1 MIGLAENDFY
11 TIIYNDGGIPSEN
24 QINSYHYDEY
34 MRLNIPVTAFGG
46 AAYAAL
52 TMDWSFGA
60 MHAYEID
67 DDLTKNK
74 FYKNMTLEQ
83 ISFAID
89 NVLASGYGAIV
100 ETGAWIDGIS
110 MVPYA
115 VELHGAYNVKLFMNL
130 FNETGS
136 KDIYNTSAVYKPDL
150 DIKNMPSSGSVWSDG
165 AFWSNET
172 VWGAASGSSE
182 RLIEWYPT
190 GTAQDYYSL
199 SASSSW
205 NYRDNSI
212 PESLYFY
219 SSSFSL
225 ADTLSYIYADDL
237 SNVDWNYGYS
247 YASSYG
253 VEPSYAAYLNNDS
266 FESGADF
273 GGLGVNFYSQGVSVG
288 FTFQF
293 PIVLDLNGDGI
304 SITQR
309 DTSTVWRDVNG
320 DGTAHRTS
328 WAAAG
333 DGVLV
338 YDRTGT
344 GDVDAPEAYQFTLW
358 DPTADSDMEA
368 LANVFDTNGNGAL
381 DAGDAQWSSFKVL
394 VTNADGT
401 TTLKTL
407 AALGIT
413 AIDLEPDNTMA
424 VLPDGTQVLGSTTFT
439 RANGTTGTAADVV
452 LTADADGYLVQS
464 TTTANADGTTSI
476 RVKAYDTDGS
486 FVKETLTT
494 TSPNGHTRV
503 RHSRA
508 PSSTSVR
515 MRKSSVNWPD
525 TKSSDQRA
533 AEAERGLK
541 RLYEAI
547 EAGDRPEHPALKERV
562 VALRALRDQAQVDFE
577 RAQASLESSGSMAL
591 TPAVLPKFATTAR
604 RRLRQEGGGHRRD
617 HLRAFAPRV
626 EVGER
631 HVRVITSQAELLRAL
646 TSASRGKSAYPETV

>member
-1 MIGLAENDFY
+1 MARNATDQARDKHGYNKFVILDPELAAGWIEGFSYPLDDLAVSGAVGGGVAPEVWAPSIYVTPIIDASGPTIETYPIEAWDGWVEGYDAAPSQPTTVVSAAADSGWSWSATLNSVNWQYVAIGAGVAAVGLLYVTGIGEIATAGAIGLA
-11 TIIYNDGGIPSEN
+11 
-24 QINSYHYDEY
+24 
-34 MRLNIPVTAFGG
+34 A
-46 AAYAAL
+46 
-52 TMDWSFGA
+52 
-60 MHAYEID
+60 
-67 DDLTKNK
+67 
-74 FYKNMTLEQ
+74 
-83 ISFAID
+83 
-89 NVLASGYGAIV
+89 
-100 ETGAWIDGIS
+100 
-110 MVPYA
+110 
-115 VELHGAYNVKLFMNL
+115 
-130 FNETGS
+130 
-136 KDIYNTSAVYKPDL
+136 
-150 DIKNMPSSGSVWSDG
+150 
-165 AFWSNET
+165 
-172 VWGAASGSSE
+172 WGASSAAAASTDIADVSAFSSTVSSSSALLGSGVPSVTFSSE
-182 RLIEWYPT
+182 GPLNDTSRFDWY
-190 GTAQDYYSL
+190 A
-199 SASSSW
+199 ASSSFTPIEIG
-205 NYRDNSI
+205 D
-212 PESLYFY
+212 F
-219 SSSFSL
+219 
-225 ADTLSYIYADDL
+225 SYIYADDL

-273 GGLGVNFYSQGVSVG
+273 GGLGVNFYSQGVSAS

-293 PIVLDLNGDGI
+293 PVLLDLDGDGI

-320 DGTAHRTS
+320 DGTAHRS
-328 WAAAG
+328 AWAAAG

-407 AALGIT
+407 AELGIT

-464 TTTANADGTTSI
+464 TTTANGDGTTSI

-494 TSPNGHTRV
+494 TSAVTLDVNGSTVATASSFSANGTLIDRTTVTTSGNGLSKTTQQDINGDGVYDGSQTDVTVLNANGSTTRTV
-503 RHSRA
+503 SALGANGTLKGRSVVT
-508 PSSTSVR
+508 TSGNGLVVTTQ
-515 MRKSSVNWPD
+515 SDITGDGAFDLTQND
-525 TKSSDQRA
+525 TTVLGVDGETIA
-533 AEAERGLK
+533 ADPRWRRSFHCGGALPFLIRERL
-541 RLYEAI
+541 
-547 EAGDRPEHPALKERV
+547 
-562 VALRALRDQAQVDFE
+562 
-577 RAQASLESSGSMAL
+577 SLS
-591 TPAVLPKFATTAR
+591 P
-604 RRLRQEGGGHRRD
+604 
-617 HLRAFAPRV
+617 
-626 EVGER
+626 
-631 HVRVITSQAELLRAL
+631 
-646 TSASRGKSAYPETV
+646 

>member
-1 MIGLAENDFY
+1 MGNKINIYFDKTLGFYVENYVLSDFY
-11 TIIYNDGGIPSEN
+11 DDDIRL
-24 QINSYHYDEY
+24 DEAFD
-34 MRLNIPVTAFGG
+34 AFGPMVF
-46 AAYAAL
+46 AAMVVEDKATHDLGGSSQL
-52 TMDWSFGA
+52 T
-60 MHAYEID
+60 
-67 DDLTKNK
+67 
-74 FYKNMTLEQ
+74 
-83 ISFAID
+83 
-89 NVLASGYGAIV
+89 
-100 ETGAWIDGIS
+100 
-110 MVPYA
+110 
-115 VELHGAYNVKLFMNL
+115 
-130 FNETGS
+130 
-136 KDIYNTSAVYKPDL
+136 
-150 DIKNMPSSGSVWSDG
+150 PSLVAFPDG
-165 AFWSNET
+165 ALSRSIGNMSALDRGNDAINF
-172 VWGAASGSSE
+172 
-182 RLIEWYPT
+182 
-190 GTAQDYYSL
+190 DYLNLDYLYNYSL
-199 SASSSW
+199 YDLSGVSD
-205 NYRDNSI
+205 YVGDM
-212 PESLYFY
+212 
-219 SSSFSL
+219 
-225 ADTLSYIYADDL
+225 DVSYIYADDL

-338 YDRTGT
+338 YDCTGT

-464 TTTANADGTTSI
+464 TTTANGDGTTSI

-494 TSPNGHTRV
+494 TSADGHTRV